1 MVRLDIQRW
10 SSSFT
15 PLGPTVCPSTSSPL
29 YLNIWTSPPSSVWVC
44 VFVCEPCVC
53 MLWKVLLGYRQG
65 ESADINTEKG
75 PRQVHPH
82 QHERWSSAHSPVWI
96 LVSATGCSM
105 THTHKNMAHGSEGY
119 NIHGSTCD
127 PHLQLSHVSIVLV
140 WTTLCCIKAKKEI
153 MPCPFQ
159 HRQQSASPTDK
170 EASLSE
176 AASWPW
182 LLSGRWAGRRMGD
195 ATVQAEQSQPRASTG
210 QRYCIAHILYLTSPI
225 TCCTTCLPWCVGGK
239 NDAVKTKVVPSFCRL
254 LRNRAV
260 NELYKKNKKNN
271 KVVRDTSD
279 LFEFDVKQRL
289 MVSCYSQGRE
299 ESNTQSVWAQKI
311 YIIKWWEMMK

>member
-1 MVRLDIQRW
+1 M
-10 SSSFT
+10 
-15 PLGPTVCPSTSSPL
+15 PLSAPST
-29 YLNIWTSPPSSVWVC
+29 IC
-44 VFVCEPCVC
+44 VSH
-53 MLWKVLLGYRQG
+53 WQRD
-65 ESADINTEKG
+65 ES
-75 PRQVHPH
+75 
-82 QHERWSSAHSPVWI
+82 
-96 LVSATGCSM
+96 
-105 THTHKNMAHGSEGY
+105 
-119 NIHGSTCD
+119 
-127 PHLQLSHVSIVLV
+127 
-140 WTTLCCIKAKKEI
+140 
-153 MPCPFQ
+153 
-159 HRQQSASPTDK
+159 
-170 EASLSE
+170 SLSE

>member
-105 THTHKNMAHGSEGY
+105 THTHKNMAHGSGY

-153 MPCPFQ
+153 MHPFQ

-170 EASLSE
+170 EMSQSIALWGSIVALTAQRQMSRKE
-176 AASWPW
+176 DG
-182 LLSGRWAGRRMGD
+182 GRNS
-195 ATVQAEQSQPRASTG
+195 TSRAIPTPG
-210 QRYCIAHILYLTSPI
+210 FHRTEILYSTHTVPYVTHHLLHHMSALM
-225 TCCTTCLPWCVGGK
+225 CRGK
-239 NDAVKTKVVPSFCRL
+239 KRCRENQSGPQFLSFIEKQSSKRTL
-254 LRNRAV
+254 Q
-260 NELYKKNKKNN
+260 KKQKK
-271 KVVRDTSD
+271 
-279 LFEFDVKQRL
+279 KQ
-289 MVSCYSQGRE
+289 SCSWHKW
-299 ESNTQSVWAQKI
+299 SVWV
-311 YIIKWWEMMK
+311 WC

>member
-82 QHERWSSAHSPVWI
+82 QHERWSSAHSPIWI

-170 EASLSE
+170 EMSQSIALWGSIVALTAQRQMSRKE
-176 AASWPW
+176 DG
-182 LLSGRWAGRRMGD
+182 GRNS
-195 ATVQAEQSQPRASTG
+195 TSRAIPTPG
-210 QRYCIAHILYLTSPI
+210 FHRTEILYSTHTVPYVTHHLLHHMSALM
-225 TCCTTCLPWCVGGK
+225 CRGK
-239 NDAVKTKVVPSFCRL
+239 KRCRENQSGPQFLSFIEKQSSKRTLQKKQKKTKLFVTQVICLSL
-254 LRNRAV
+254 ML
-260 NELYKKNKKNN
+260 NN
-271 KVVRDTSD
+271 V
-279 LFEFDVKQRL
+279 
-289 MVSCYSQGRE
+289 
-299 ESNTQSVWAQKI
+299 
-311 YIIKWWEMMK
+311 